1 MLKPMQQKKMQKK
14 LKVKQYK
21 SHPFADNNIKICLKK
36 EKDINESHR
45 YCEKN

>member
-21 SHPFADNNIKICLKK
+21 SPLFADNNIKICLKK
-36 EKDINESHR
+36 EKDI
-45 YCEKN
+45 K